1 VRFVLVDS
9 ILELD
14 PGKSIRATK
23 VFPAGEEFFR
33 DHFPGFPVVPGVLLT
48 EVMAQA
54 AGKCLQAAGDRSRWP
69 MLAQI
74 KNANFRS
81 WVRPDELITVS
92 CEIGTRTPQ
101 FATAAGSLQVAAR
114 TVGSADLLFTFVP
127 SDAFAAG
134 YRDEVLERYL
144 AART

>member
-14 PGKSIRATK
+14 PGKSIRASK
-23 VFPAGEEFFR
+23 VFRAGEEFFR

-74 KNANFRS
+74 KNANFRR
-81 WVRPDELITVS
+81 WVRPDEPITVS
-92 CEIGTRTPQ
+92 CDIRTRTLQ
-101 FATAAGSLQVAAR
+101 FATAAGCLRVAMH
-114 TVGSADLLFTFVP
+114 TLGSSDRLFTFVK

-134 YRDEVLERYL
+134 YRAEVLERYL
-144 AART
+144 SARA